1 MIKSFAHKGLKDF
14 YETGSKKG
22 IQPEH
27 ASKLARML
35 DRLDASTS
43 AQDMNLPGYRL
54 HPLKGDKKDMWSVT
68 VNGNWRMTF
77 YFEDGDVFSIGEAKN
92 AQLQVIHTPGHT
104 TDSVVFYD
112 YKNGIAFSGDTIFK
126 NSVGAVHFPGGNAR
140 QLADSIFT
148 RIFVLPEETLLYSG
162 HSDVTSVGA
171 EKKRYE

>member
-77 YFEDGDVFSIGEAKN
+77 YFEDEDAYLVDYN
-92 AQLQVIHTPGHT
+92 Y
-104 TDSVVFYD
+104 YD
-112 YKNGIAFSGDTIFK
+112 QKKTNTSWNCILRRCDETVAS
-126 NSVGAVHFPGGNAR
+126 NSN
-140 QLADSIFT
+140 
-148 RIFVLPEETLLYSG
+148 
-162 HSDVTSVGA
+162 
-171 EKKRYE
+171 